1 MVEAIKRLIRRRLF
15 AKFILAT
22 IGIGLIANSVVL
34 LAYFEYRRS
43 YVIGSVAAE
52 IATVANR
59 IASPVAGYLAA
70 GEPSPARD
78 LLAVFAAFPYVICA
92 DFLAG
97 DAPAVSWP
105 VIGCARIKRVGEEV
119 RIDVPAASGPAQLLV
134 RYDRERVLAGL
145 HQEFLILAGLA
156 LLGGLAIILPAV
168 AAFRWTINRPL
179 TRMLTAI
186 ERFEHGDLAA
196 RVDHRSDDELG
207 RLIRSYNSM
216 LDREVER
223 VAEIRET
230 HRAIVDSVSYAS
242 RIQRGLLPPAERL
255 ATSFADC
262 AVLWEPRDVVGGD
275 IYWVPAAGSRPT
287 VVLLDCT
294 GHGVPGG
301 FMTMVAISTLERVF
315 AESDELG
322 PAAILQRLN
331 RLTRSLLNQ
340 DVAEPTSNDGMD
352 AAVCQIDPAS
362 RTALFAGAHLSLLV
376 AEGDQVR
383 RVRGGKASIG
393 YPDSPADLRIEETRV
408 PLTPDTRLYLVSD
421 GVTDQPGG
429 ARRIAFGYERLMR
442 SIARHRDD
450 RLERALA
457 GVKADFEAYTG
468 RESRRD
474 DATIVALVPRL
485 A

>member
-1 MVEAIKRLIRRRLF
+1 M
-15 AKFILAT
+15 
-22 IGIGLIANSVVL
+22 VL
-34 LAYFEYRRS
+34 LAYYQYRRA

-70 GEPSPARD
+70 GQPNPARD

-92 DFLAG
+92 DFLTG
-97 DAPAVSWP
+97 DRPAVSWP
-105 VIGCARIKRVGEEV
+105 VIGCTRIKRAGEDV
-119 RIDVPAASGPAQLLV
+119 RIDVPAASGPARLLV
-134 RYDRERVLAGL
+134 RYDRAQVLASL
-145 HQEFLILAGLA
+145 NREFLILGGLA
-156 LLGGLAIILPAV
+156 LLGGLAILLPAIL
-168 AAFRWTINRPL
+168 AFRWTINRPL
-179 TRMLTAI
+179 TQMLTAI
-186 ERFEHGDLAA
+186 GRFEHGDFAA
-196 RVDHRSDDELG
+196 RVDHRSDDEIG
-207 RLIRSYNSM
+207 QVIRSYNSM

-242 RIQRGLLPPAERL
+242 RIQRGLLPPPERL
-255 ATSFADC
+255 AASFADF

-275 IYWVPAAGSRPT
+275 IYWVSSAGPRPT

-315 AESDELG
+315 AESDGLG

-331 RLTRSLLNQ
+331 QLTRSLLNQ

-352 AAVCQIDPAS
+352 AAACQIDPAN

-376 AEGDQVR
+376 AQGERVR
-383 RVRGGKASIG
+383 RVRGDKASIG
-393 YPDSPADLRIEETRV
+393 YPDSPADLRIEETGV
-408 PLTPDTRLYLVSD
+408 PLDPATRLFLVSD

-429 ARRIAFGYERLMR
+429 TRRIAFGHQRLMR
-442 SIARHRDD
+442 SIARHRDGS
-450 RLERALA
+450 LERVLA
-457 GVKADFEAYTG
+457 GVKADFDSYTKQ
-468 RESRRD
+468 ELRRD
-474 DATIVALVPRL
+474 DATIVAIAPRL